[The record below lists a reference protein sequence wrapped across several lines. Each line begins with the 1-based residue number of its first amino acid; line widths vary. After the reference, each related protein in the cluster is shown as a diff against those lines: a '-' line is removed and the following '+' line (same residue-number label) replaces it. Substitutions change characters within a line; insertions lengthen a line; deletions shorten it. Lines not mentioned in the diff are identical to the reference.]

1 MASCITYA
9 RLHRVKSG
17 VGAGYG
23 LFTSVGKWVVNSGK
37 TRDRVQGR
45 DSRVCKM
52 IKMINYM
59 FWAEQV
65 RVDPPQG
72 ESPKCYSR
80 LDMNP
85 YDVSS

>member
-1 MASCITYA
+1 
-9 RLHRVKSG
+9 
-17 VGAGYG
+17 
-23 LFTSVGKWVVNSGK
+23 
-37 TRDRVQGR
+37 
-45 DSRVCKM
+45 M

-65 RVDPPQG
+65 GVDPPPPQG

-85 YDVSS
+85 DDVSSRKC

>member
-1 MASCITYA
+1 M
-9 RLHRVKSG
+9 
-17 VGAGYG
+17 
-23 LFTSVGKWVVNSGK
+23 
-37 TRDRVQGR
+37 
-45 DSRVCKM
+45 CKL

-72 ESPKCYSR
+72 ERPKCYSQ

-85 YDVSS
+85 GVRRPTVKTRKFVAHKEKENHEMIN

>member
-1 MASCITYA
+1 M
-9 RLHRVKSG
+9 
-17 VGAGYG
+17 GAGYG
-23 LFTSVGKWVVNSGK
+23 IFISVSEWVVNSGK
-37 TRDRVQGR
+37 KWDKVQGR

-65 RVDPPQG
+65 GVDPPQG

-80 LDMNP
+80 LNMNP
-85 YDVSS
+85 DDVSS

>member
-1 MASCITYA
+1 
-9 RLHRVKSG
+9 
-17 VGAGYG
+17 
-23 LFTSVGKWVVNSGK
+23 
-37 TRDRVQGR
+37 
-45 DSRVCKM
+45 M

-65 RVDPPQG
+65 KVDPPQG

-85 YDVSS
+85 DDVSS

>member
-1 MASCITYA
+1 
-9 RLHRVKSG
+9 
-17 VGAGYG
+17 
-23 LFTSVGKWVVNSGK
+23 
-37 TRDRVQGR
+37 
-45 DSRVCKM
+45 M

-85 YDVSS
+85 DDVSS

>member
-1 MASCITYA
+1 MG
-9 RLHRVKSG
+9 RELG
-17 VGAGYG
+17 E
-23 LFTSVGKWVVNSGK
+23 KW
-37 TRDRVQGR
+37 DRVQGR

-65 RVDPPQG
+65 GVDPPPPPPKG

-85 YDVSS
+85 GDVSS

>member
-1 MASCITYA
+1 
-9 RLHRVKSG
+9 
-17 VGAGYG
+17 
-23 LFTSVGKWVVNSGK
+23 
-37 TRDRVQGR
+37 
-45 DSRVCKM
+45 M

-65 RVDPPQG
+65 GVDPPPQG

-85 YDVSS
+85 GDVSSRKC